1 MFSPGIILRSVT
13 FVVSVDFLGAVFA
26 RGYSGVRV
34 AAFSYYYFTDYAKS
48 YLKIRTGSHDQVILT
63 VFLGFGRPPLLDS
76 RKTGRIKNELALV
89 NQ

>member
-34 AAFSYYYFTDYAKS
+34 VAFFEKKKKKLAHFLAFVKS
-48 YLKIRTGSHDQVILT
+48 DPSLQRRLN
-63 VFLGFGRPPLLDS
+63 R
-76 RKTGRIKNELALV
+76 RN
-89 NQ
+89 